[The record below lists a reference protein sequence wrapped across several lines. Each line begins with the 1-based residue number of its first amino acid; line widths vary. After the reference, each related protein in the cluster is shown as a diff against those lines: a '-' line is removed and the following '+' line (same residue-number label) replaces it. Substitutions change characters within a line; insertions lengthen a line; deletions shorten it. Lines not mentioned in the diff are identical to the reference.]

1 MDYRKVNLLV
11 LLEFIFHHHA
21 WNEQCKISL
30 KEAPVLSQTFQENA
44 WTRSFSFR
52 LSNHI
57 LLYRLV
63 TRRHIS
69 RFIDNHLIKL
79 YILSN
84 IIATA
89 SYRIY
94 LVIFWTWLIN

>member
-11 LLEFIFHHHA
+11 LLGFIFHHHA
-21 WNEQCKISL
+21 WHEQCKISL
-30 KEAPVLSQTFQENA
+30 KEAAFLSQTFQENA
-44 WTRSFSFR
+44 GTRSFSFR
-52 LSNHI
+52 LSHYI
-57 LLYRLV
+57 MLYRLV

-69 RFIDNHLIKL
+69 RVIDNHLIKL

-89 SYRIY
+89 SCRIC